1 MKTGIAA
8 LSEGKISRTFFV
20 VTSSISRKEWVLISE
35 RSALTISKVR
45 FIFIISI
52 VFAFLFVLND
62 GLLSQSLAEIY
73 KSGKV
78 RFVPEMTIT
87 DEAMGGKDF
96 FGSLLA
102 VALDDKGNLY
112 VCDYQ
117 ANNLKKFDSA
127 GKYLGTIGKAGQGPG
142 DFNGPVSLEF
152 SKGRLYVREGMNS
165 RVSILNPDG
174 SFIKSV
180 PIDFKKESW
189 QVMRALPD
197 GRFVVQKEIAHMET
211 LAAHQNAAQDA
222 PQDFYLELYSFDL
235 GFIKTIYH
243 RQVRRNKYVTEQ
255 HYANVPIPYAPYV
268 YWDITPDGKIVVGY
282 SEKYEIE
289 VYDPDKGKI
298 SSFSHAY
305 TPVEVTVPDKDS
317 FFRGITVTTITDGGE
332 RSVKRGAP
340 DYMVKNIEFPKVF
353 PPFHDLKVDS
363 QGNIW
368 ITPWTSQ
375 AQKTGAVFDAYGPD
389 GKFLNRVQVENNEK
403 IQLRPYW
410 LPNGFW
416 CIRVNADGEDRIVKY
431 RITGL
436 N

>member
-1 MKTGIAA
+1 MTRPPGNIAA
-8 LSEGKISRTFFV
+8 IFASVI
-20 VTSSISRKEWVLISE
+20 
-35 RSALTISKVR
+35 LTVCLHPAAR
-45 FIFIISI
+45 
-52 VFAFLFVLND
+52 AE
-62 GLLSQSLAEIY
+62 QSLAEIY

-96 FGSLLA
+96 FGSLIA

-117 ANNLKKFDSA
+117 ANNLKKFDPA

-142 DFNGPVSLEF
+142 DFSGPASVEF

-180 PIDFKKESW
+180 PIDFQKGSW
-189 QVMRALPD
+189 QVMHALPD
-197 GRFVVQKEIAHMET
+197 GRFVVQKEIVHREDP
-211 LAAHQNAAQDA
+211 NA
-222 PQDFYLELYSFDL
+222 PQDLFIDLYSADL
-235 GFIKTIYH
+235 EFMKTIYE
-243 RQVRRNKYVTEQ
+243 RQVRRYKYVTDPR
-255 HYANVPIPYAPYV
+255 YPNISIPYAPYV
-268 YWDITPDGKIVVGY
+268 YWDITPDGKIVLGY
-282 SEKYEIE
+282 SEKYEVE
-289 VYDPDKGKI
+289 VYNPDEGKM

-305 TPVEVTVPDKDS
+305 TPVEVSAPDKDS
-317 FFRGITVTTITDGGE
+317 FFRGITITTMTDRGE

-340 DYMVKNIEFPKVF
+340 DYMVKSTEFPKVF
-353 PPFHDLKVDS
+353 PPFHGLKVDS

-368 ITPWTSQ
+368 VIPWTSQ
-375 AQKTGAVFDAYGPD
+375 VQKAGAVFDAFGPD
-389 GKFLNRVQVENNEK
+389 GKFLNRVHIENNEYSPY
-403 IQLRPYW
+403 RPFW

-416 CIRVNADGEDRIVKY
+416 CTRANTDGEYRVVKY